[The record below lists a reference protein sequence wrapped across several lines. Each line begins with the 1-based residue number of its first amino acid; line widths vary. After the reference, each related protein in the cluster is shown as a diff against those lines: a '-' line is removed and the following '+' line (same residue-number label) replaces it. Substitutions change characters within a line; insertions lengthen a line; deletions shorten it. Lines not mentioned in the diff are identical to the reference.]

1 MHVRLLLA
9 PLLSLLVCQAQS
21 FERITAPDARKSAAA
36 DAKNLAHA
44 PGPWPT
50 TEQVLDG
57 KIPGRPPAPPVDEQ
71 LEPDGFATDRLY
83 HVPPPGQH
91 PRLLFSREDI
101 PRINR
106 QLEATETGRRL
117 KAELLARAEKHRDK
131 DQAWMAEAYETLAEG
146 DADAFQKIWD
156 RPDNPHVE
164 GPPGAGYSPLAALLF
179 YRGLVTLLQNDEAAG
194 KRDATAVAT
203 YARWLRPQVEKAATQ
218 PGAAHYWLQVR
229 QVAGDFGG
237 LPFLYDFS
245 QPHMA
250 PEQAAEVRGLLE
262 LCLRDR
268 YSHGTDLPS
277 PWRNW
282 NHIGES
288 LYFPLFELVLEGETK
303 ADPRIMARAR
313 EVARDYIHYGITA
326 LGSGKESMGYHTGG
340 MAHLAVFTL
349 ALANRGDNLFTMARF
364 RRMLDRWMVFAMQ
377 PYGREWTTD
386 GDLGTYA
393 PVAPL
398 LQVARFFFPDDP
410 RIALVAGQA
419 PGVDSLD
426 KRIPELSL
434 LQLLAPADLGT
445 DAKAGRRPDF
455 PADLPLAQFDPDRGV
470 LYARSDRTPDALAV
484 QFHARSDTTYP
495 NHDHADRG
503 AFTLSAL
510 GRSWAV
516 PSFRETSSQY
526 NSVITIDGVGQ
537 GYFAAPAR
545 WVSTAE
551 HPGWVAATVDT
562 KYCYDWRWMKSAFFA
577 TDEQLAREPFLE
589 SVRERRDRLLARTPL
604 EKWER
609 DPSPAV
615 REYFEPW
622 LAGDPRMWTAEDSWV
637 LRTPYNP
644 VEKSFRSLAM
654 VRGQHPFVVIAD
666 DIRKDDTARLYE
678 WRMIMPLDVE
688 AHQIT
693 GDDIILGPV
702 GAKHSTKGSGGATYK
717 DTGKPQAEPGDPML
731 LVRILEIGRPAET
744 ETTPV
749 PTVETIEFLKHD
761 DVHQFAGRS
770 LGMGRR
776 LVLPSRSV
784 EPRYRVLLFPF
795 RAGEP
800 LPETK
805 WETPE
810 VLAVKTASGTSRVRF
825 APADDGST
833 RIALLDDTSQEA
845 ASAP

>member
-1 MHVRLLLA
+1 MLTGPSHGLGQRPA
-9 PLLSLLVCQAQS
+9 IDPP
-21 FERITAPDARKSAAA
+21 TAPQTPFVDPE
-36 DAKNLAHA
+36 NLGHA

-57 KIPGRPPAPPVDEQ
+57 KIPGRPPDPAVDEQ
-71 LEPDGFATDRLY
+71 HEPDGFATDRLY
-83 HVPPPGQH
+83 HVPPPGEH
-91 PRLLFSREDI
+91 PRLLFAREDI

-117 KAELLARAEKHRDK
+117 QADLLTRAQQHRHK
-131 DQAWMAEAYETLAEG
+131 DQAWLGEAYAALISG
-146 DADAFQKIWD
+146 DAPAFQELWD
-156 RPDNPHVE
+156 RADNPHVE
-164 GPPGAGYSPLAALLF
+164 GSPGAGYSPLAALLF
-179 YRGLVTLLQNDEAAG
+179 YRGLVALLQDDQAAG
-194 KRDATAVAT
+194 TENAAAVAT
-203 YARWLRPQVEKAATQ
+203 YARWLRPQIEQAATQ

-229 QVAGDFGG
+229 HVAGDFGG
-237 LPFLYDFS
+237 LSFLYDFS
-245 QPHMA
+245 QPHMT
-250 PEQAAEVRGLLE
+250 PEQAANVRGVLE
-262 LCLRDR
+262 LCLKDR
-268 YSHGTDLPS
+268 YTLGMDLPS
-277 PWRNW
+277 FWRNW
-282 NHIGES
+282 NHIGEA
-288 LYFPLFELVLEGETK
+288 LYFPLLELVLEGETK
-303 ADPRIMARAR
+303 PDPRLMAKAR
-313 EVARDYIHYGITA
+313 ELARDYLHYGITP

-340 MAHLAVFTL
+340 MAHWSVFAL
-349 ALANRGDNLFTMARF
+349 ALANRGDNLFTTVRF
-364 RRMLDRWMVFAMQ
+364 RRMLDRWVVLSMQ
-377 PYGREWTTD
+377 PYGREWATD

-393 PVAPL
+393 PVTPL
-398 LQVARFFFPDDP
+398 LQIARFFYPDDP

-419 PGVDSLD
+419 PAAASLD
-426 KRIPELSL
+426 NRIPELSL

-445 DAKAGRRPDF
+445 DVNAGRRPEF
-455 PADLPLAQFDPDRGV
+455 PAELPLAQFDPDRGV
-470 LYARSDRTPDALAV
+470 LYARSDRTPDALAI
-484 QFHARSDTTYP
+484 QFHARNDATYP

-537 GYFAAPAR
+537 GYFAPPAR

-551 HPGWVAATVDT
+551 HPGWVSATVDT

-589 SVRERRDRLLARTPL
+589 SVRERRDRLLARTPR
-604 EKWER
+604 EQWER

-644 VEKSFRSLAM
+644 VQKSFRSLAM
-654 VRGQHPFVVIAD
+654 VRGEHPFVVVAD
-666 DIRKDDTARLYE
+666 DIRKDDAARLYE
-678 WRMIMPLDVE
+678 WRMILPMDVE
-688 AHQIT
+688 AHEIK
-693 GDDIILGPV
+693 GNDIILGSV
-702 GAKHSTKGSGGATYK
+702 GSKPSTKASGGATYK
-717 DTGKPQAEPGDPML
+717 DAGRPQAEPGDPLL
-731 LVRILEIGRPAET
+731 LVRVLEIGRPAET

-749 PTVETIEFLKHD
+749 PSVETIEFLKHD

-800 LPETK
+800 LPETI

-810 VLAVKTASGTSRVRF
+810 ILAVKTPSETSRLRF
-825 APADDGST
+825 APAEDGST
-833 RIALLDDTSQEA
+833 RITVLAEA
-845 ASAP
+845 SPGTASTP